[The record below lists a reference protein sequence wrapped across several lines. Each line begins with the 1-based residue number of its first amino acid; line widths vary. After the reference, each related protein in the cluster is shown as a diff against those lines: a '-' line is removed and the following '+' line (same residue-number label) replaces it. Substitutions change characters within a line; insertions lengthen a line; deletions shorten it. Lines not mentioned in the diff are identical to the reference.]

1 MSKKRRHKTK
11 KRDRGRF
18 VGLYKVVSA
27 LLILAAVAVACAVFF
42 QVQHISIQGN
52 GRYSQQEIL
61 DVIGVETGDNLFQ
74 VNRSRVARELKT
86 RLPYIQTVSV
96 SKVLPDT
103 LSITVTEGKAVAAV
117 AQGGRWWL
125 LGSDSKLLE
134 DSDTPQGLPQITG
147 VTPLAPA
154 AGPYLAAGEEQAARV
169 ASLRELL
176 EGLEKN
182 GLLDKLDSIDL
193 SQDYEIVFVYDTR
206 FTVHMN
212 PTLQKGL
219 SYWLQRFAN
228 TVARPNV
235 QPNQPYKVDITNGK
249 ELRFIPV
256 Y

>member
-1 MSKKRRHKTK
+1 MARKRRHKTK
-11 KRDRGRF
+11 RRDRSRF

-42 QVQHISIQGN
+42 QVQDISIQGN
-52 GRYSQQEIL
+52 QRYTREELL
-61 DVIGVETGDNLFQ
+61 DVIGVETGDNLFR
-74 VNRSRVARELKT
+74 VNRSRVARDLKT

-117 AQGGRWWL
+117 AQGSRWWL
-125 LGSDSKLLE
+125 LGSDGKLLE
-134 DSDTPQGLPQITG
+134 ESDTPQGLPQITG
-147 VTPLAPA
+147 VIPLAPA
-154 AGPYLAAGEEQAARV
+154 PGTYLAAGEEQAARV

-176 EGLEKN
+176 AALADN
-182 GLLDKLDSIDL
+182 SLLDKLGSIDL
-193 SQDYEIVFVYDTR
+193 TQDYELTFVYDTR

-212 PTLQKGL
+212 PTLEKGL
-219 SYWLQRFAN
+219 SYWLQRFAR
-228 TVARPNV
+228 ALEQPSV

>member
-1 MSKKRRHKTK
+1 MARKRRHKTK

-27 LLILAAVAVACAVFF
+27 LLIAAAVAVACAVFF

-52 GRYSQQEIL
+52 QRYTQDEIL
-61 DVIGVETGDNLFQ
+61 DVIGVETGDNLFR
-74 VNRSRVARELKT
+74 VNRTKIARDLKS

-117 AQGGRWWL
+117 AQGSRWWL

-134 DSDTPQGLPQITG
+134 ESDSPQGLPQVTG

-154 AGPYLAAGEEQAARV
+154 PGTYLAAGEEQAARV

-176 EGLEKN
+176 AGLEEH
-182 GLLDKLDSIDL
+182 GLLDKLGSVDL
-193 SQDYEIVFVYDTR
+193 SQDYEITFVYDTR

-212 PTLQKGL
+212 PTLEKGL

-228 TVARPNV
+228 ALERPNV
-235 QPNQPYKVDITNGK
+235 QPNQPYKVDITNGR